1 MSMDDLINIFG
12 SGFSFLNSNK
22 MLGMP
27 VIFWLILIALFGII
41 ASFIKGSKDK

>member
-1 MSMDDLINIFG
+1 MDDLINIFG
-12 SGFSFLNSNK
+12 SGFSFLNSIK
-22 MLGMP
+22 MLGVP